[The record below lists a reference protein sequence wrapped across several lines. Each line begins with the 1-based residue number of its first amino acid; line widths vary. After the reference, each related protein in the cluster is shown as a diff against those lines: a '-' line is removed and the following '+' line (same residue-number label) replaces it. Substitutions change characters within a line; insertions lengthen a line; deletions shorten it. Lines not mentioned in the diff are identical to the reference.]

1 MIRKRCVI
9 IIIIIIIII
18 LLLIFLAI
26 FKCISLPT
34 PKIEIATGNLNFL
47 LKDFVFKGL
56 LVASLLVKNK

>member
-18 LLLIFLAI
+18 ILLLIFLEI

-34 PKIEIATGNLNFL
+34 PKI
-47 LKDFVFKGL
+47 
-56 LVASLLVKNK
+56 

>member
-1 MIRKRCVI
+1 MIRKRCVII

-34 PKIEIATGNLNFL
+34 PKI
-47 LKDFVFKGL
+47 
-56 LVASLLVKNK
+56 